1 MSNVVPVLIFTVLKK
16 KENQT
21 TSETTTG
28 LTIMAVQIYS
38 THIEGKTLFI

>member
-1 MSNVVPVLIFTVLKK
+1 M
-16 KENQT
+16 

-38 THIEGKTLFI
+38 THIEDKKTFYLN